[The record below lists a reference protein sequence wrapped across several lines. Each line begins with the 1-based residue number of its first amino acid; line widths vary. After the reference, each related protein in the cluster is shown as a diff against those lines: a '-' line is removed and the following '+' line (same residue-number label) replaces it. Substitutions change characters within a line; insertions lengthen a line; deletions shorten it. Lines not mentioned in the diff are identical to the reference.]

1 MNTCQYMVC
10 CISDFILS
18 TICEIIIY
26 LDGFIFYFS
35 FPVSLNDEGM
45 INLDLFLVLFSSC
58 TDGKG
63 FGGGRGGG
71 GFKGGSRGGGSFGGS
86 SGSNR
91 YGSYNSANKG

>member
-1 MNTCQYMVC
+1 MNTCQYIVC

-18 TICEIIIY
+18 TTCEIIIY
-26 LDGFIFYFS
+26 LDGFIFYFL

-45 INLDLFLVLFSSC
+45 INWDFFLVLFSSC

-71 GFKGGSRGGGSFGGS
+71 FKSGSRGGGS

-91 YGSYNSANKG
+91 YGSYNSANTG